1 MKQKLNLL
9 LLLVLFPLFAGVF
22 TSCSKYK
29 YETVPGDPLNARIYT
44 LDNGLKVYM
53 SVYKDEPRIQAFVTV
68 RVGSKNDPA
77 ETTGLAHYFEHLMF
91 KGTSKFGTLDWEKEK
106 PMLDEIEALFEKY
119 RNETDPEIR
128 KSIYKVIDSIS
139 YEASKIA
146 IPNEYDKL
154 MSAIGSN
161 GTNAFTSNDVTA
173 YTENIPSNQLE
184 NWALIQSERF
194 ADPVIRIFHTELETV
209 YEEKNMY
216 SAQDAGKVWETMFKL
231 LYPNHPYGQQTTIG
245 DPDHLKNPS
254 IVNIKNFFDQYYV
267 PNNMAVVLAGDFNPD
282 EAIVLIDKYFG
293 KLQPKELPEFKFEPE
308 KPIEEP
314 LVEEVVGL
322 EAEQVNIAFR
332 FPGASSREALMGDL
346 LGMMLS
352 NRSAGLLDINVN
364 LKQKTLSSF
373 AGMMKMTDYS
383 ALLLIGRNKSGQ
395 SLEEV
400 KDIMLEQV
408 DLLKKGEFPDWM
420 LEATIN
426 NLKLNEMRRLESNR
440 GRVYMMHS
448 SFVNRIEWKD
458 AIGYIDELDKVTKQE
473 LVAFANEN
481 LGNNYAVVYKR
492 QGEPNVELVE
502 KPAITPIHIN
512 RDAESDF
519 LVAVKESQ
527 VPEIEPVFIDFEKDV
542 TKLKTSSN
550 LDVLYSNNDE
560 NSTFT
565 LYYYFPF
572 GSDNDKMLNL
582 AARYLEY
589 LGTSEYTPEQ
599 IKQEFYK
606 LACSFSVYSAREETY
621 VSVSGLSEN
630 QEAAVKLL
638 ESLLTD
644 CQPNDIALASY
655 VQNVLRNR
663 ENAKQDQRT
672 VFRGLSDYAIYGEKS
687 PFTNEVPEKELKS
700 LKAETLVQK
709 IKELTSY
716 PHKVLYYGTLESND
730 LISMVESIHAVPEIF
745 NEIPEVTKF
754 VEKETDTNKVIFSHY
769 DASQSTL
776 QMVSKG
782 GEYNFDLLPSIYM
795 YNNYFGSGMSAIVFQ
810 ELREKRGLAY
820 TAYSRYL
827 VPSNPNK
834 PFMNFGYI
842 GTQNDKVI
850 EAFAAFNDLYNN
862 IPVSENTFSL
872 AKESVLNGIRNERI
886 TKMDVIWEYLE
897 AQKMGFKTDIRKVYF
912 ETIPTMTLDDVVKFN
927 NEYVKEKPKTYIILG
942 NEKVVNFKE
951 IEKQFGPIEKVS
963 RDKIF
968 NF

>member
-1 MKQKLNLL
+1 MKKKLNLL
-9 LLLVLFPLFAGVF
+9 FLFLLFPLLTGIIS
-22 TSCSKYK
+22 SCGSKYK
-29 YETVPGDPLNARIYT
+29 YEKVPGDPLNARIYT

-68 RVGSKNDPA
+68 RVGSKNDPS

-91 KGTSKFGTLDWEKEK
+91 KGTSKFGSLDWEKEK

-139 YEASKIA
+139 YEASKLA

-154 MSAIGSN
+154 MSAIGST

-194 ADPVIRIFHTELETV
+194 ADPVIRLFHTELETV

-216 SAQDAGKVWETMFKL
+216 SAQDAGNVWEALFRL

-245 DPDHLKNPS
+245 EAEHLKNPS

-293 KLQPKELPEFKFEPE
+293 KLEPKELPEFTFEPE

-314 LVEEVVGL
+314 LVEEVIGL

-352 NRSAGLLDINVN
+352 NRRAGLLDLNVN
-364 LKQKTLSSF
+364 LKQRTLSSF

-383 ALLLIGRNKSGQ
+383 ALNLIGRNKSGQ

-400 KDIMLEQV
+400 KDILLEQV

-448 SFVNRIEWKD
+448 SFVNKIDWKD
-458 AIGYIDELDKVTKQE
+458 AIGYIDELGKITKEE

-481 LGNNYAVVYKR
+481 LGNNYVVVYKR
-492 QGEPNVELVE
+492 QGEPNVEIVE
-502 KPAITPIHIN
+502 KPTITPIHIN

-519 LVAVKESQ
+519 IIAVKESK
-527 VPEIEPVFIDFEKDV
+527 VPEIEPMFIDFEKDI
-542 TKLKTSSN
+542 TRLKTASN
-550 LDVLYSNNDE
+550 LDVFYSKNSE
-560 NSTFT
+560 NSTFS

-582 AARYLEY
+582 AASYLEY
-589 LGTSEYTPEQ
+589 LGTSEYSAEE

-621 VSVSGLSEN
+621 VSISGLSEN
-630 QEAAVKLL
+630 QEAAVK
-638 ESLLTD
+638 
-644 CQPNDIALASY
+644 
-655 VQNVLRNR
+655 
-663 ENAKQDQRT
+663 
-672 VFRGLSDYAIYGEKS
+672 
-687 PFTNEVPEKELKS
+687 
-700 LKAETLVQK
+700 
-709 IKELTSY
+709 
-716 PHKVLYYGTLESND
+716 
-730 LISMVESIHAVPEIF
+730 
-745 NEIPEVTKF
+745 
-754 VEKETDTNKVIFSHY
+754 
-769 DASQSTL
+769 
-776 QMVSKG
+776 
-782 GEYNFDLLPSIYM
+782 
-795 YNNYFGSGMSAIVFQ
+795 
-810 ELREKRGLAY
+810 
-820 TAYSRYL
+820 
-827 VPSNPNK
+827 
-834 PFMNFGYI
+834 
-842 GTQNDKVI
+842 
-850 EAFAAFNDLYNN
+850 
-862 IPVSENTFSL
+862 
-872 AKESVLNGIRNERI
+872 
-886 TKMDVIWEYLE
+886 
-897 AQKMGFKTDIRKVYF
+897 
-912 ETIPTMTLDDVVKFN
+912 
-927 NEYVKEKPKTYIILG
+927 
-942 NEKVVNFKE
+942 
-951 IEKQFGPIEKVS
+951 
-963 RDKIF
+963 
-968 NF
+968 